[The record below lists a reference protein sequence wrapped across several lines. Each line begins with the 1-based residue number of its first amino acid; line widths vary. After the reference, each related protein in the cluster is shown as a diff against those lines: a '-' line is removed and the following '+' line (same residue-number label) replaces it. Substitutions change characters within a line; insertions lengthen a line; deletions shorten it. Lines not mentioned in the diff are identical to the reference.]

1 MGAVADPFIFRPA
14 AETENPALAGL
25 IDEVEG
31 QFATMFVNARNSL
44 RARAA
49 AIDPC
54 LSPIGYK
61 VLAIIWRDGARQQG
75 CVAEEMEVDKAL
87 MSRTIK
93 QLEQFGLVVRT
104 IDPSDGRAMLV
115 SMTGQARER
124 FDATVCRA
132 RRVLH
137 DRLAD
142 WDIDEVRRFT
152 DLMAKLNES
161 PL

>member
-1 MGAVADPFIFRPA
+1 MGALAEPFTFLPSAA
-14 AETENPALAGL
+14 AEKPALGGL
-25 IDEVEG
+25 IDQVEG

-49 AIDPC
+49 AINPQ

-75 CVAEEMEVDKAL
+75 CVAEEMDIDKAL

-93 QLEQFGLVVRT
+93 QLEQFGLVERS

-115 SMTGQARER
+115 SMTAQARES
-124 FDATVCRA
+124 FHATVARA
-132 RRVLH
+132 RSVLH

-152 DLMAKLNES
+152 DLLAKLNES

>member
-1 MGAVADPFIFRPA
+1 MGALTEPFTVDSSAR
-14 AETENPALAGL
+14 TENPALGGL
-25 IDEVEG
+25 IDEVES

-49 AIDPC
+49 AIDPL

-75 CVAEEMEVDKAL
+75 CVAEEMDIDKAL

-93 QLEQFGLVVRT
+93 QLEQFGLVERT

-115 SMTGQARER
+115 SMTEAARKR
-124 FDATVCRA
+124 FDATVARA
-132 RRVLH
+132 RHVLH

-142 WDIDEVRRFT
+142 WEIDEVRRFT
-152 DLMAKLNES
+152 DLLAKLNES

>member
-1 MGAVADPFIFRPA
+1 MADPFALRPA
-14 AETENPALAGL
+14 AESKNPALGGL

-54 LSPIGYK
+54 LSPMGYK
-61 VLAIIWRDGARQQG
+61 VLAIIWRDGPRQQG

-93 QLEQFGLVVRT
+93 QLEQFGLVERS
-104 IDPSDGRAMLV
+104 IDPSDGRALLV
-115 SMTGQARER
+115 SMSEQARDR
-124 FDATVCRA
+124 FAKTVSRA

-142 WDIDEVRRFT
+142 WDLDEVRRFT